1 MGSPGGAVAEN
12 LPVNA
17 GDARDSGSIPGSG
30 RCPGVGNG
38 NPTHSSILAW
48 KTPWTEEPGWLEFM
62 GSQRVGIQLSS

>member
-1 MGSPGGAVAEN
+1 MGFPGGAVAEN

-30 RCPGVGNG
+30 RCPGGGNG

-48 KTPWTEEPGWLEFM
+48 IIPWTEETGGLQTM
-62 GSQRVGIQLSS
+62 QSQKVGHD